1 VSDAVVTFAARAA
14 RLAGAAGVAFGWR
27 PDDFWRAT
35 PDELAALVRA
45 AGGDEAVRPP
55 DAALI
60 ARLLQENP
68 DG

>member
-1 VSDAVVTFAARAA
+1 MTTFAEEAR
-14 RLAGAAGVAFGWR
+14 RLAGLAGVMFGWR

-45 AGGDEAVRPP
+45 CVPQGAAPP
-55 DAALI
+55 DAQAI
-60 ARLLQENP
+60 MALQEAFP